1 MNFAEGTVLT
11 RFTIR
16 VIIILEVLRYFFLE
30 LLQFIDFQNNGSLP
44 ASAKLAENTGQ
55 DDEIPA
61 TWQP

>member
-30 LLQFIDFQNNGSLP
+30 LLQFIDFQNNGFLP
-44 ASAKLAENTGQ
+44 ASAKLAVKYRPPGNPSE
-55 DDEIPA
+55 D
-61 TWQP
+61 